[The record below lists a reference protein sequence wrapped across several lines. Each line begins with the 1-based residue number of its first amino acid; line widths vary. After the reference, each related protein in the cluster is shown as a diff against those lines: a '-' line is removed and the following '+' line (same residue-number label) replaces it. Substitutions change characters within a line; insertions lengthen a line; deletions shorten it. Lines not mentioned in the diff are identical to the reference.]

1 MSNNNKKAITTL
13 NYIERFLTLAFTVT
27 VCISISAFAFIVKF
41 SLGIMSCTIGLN
53 ICAIIAMIQ

>member
-1 MSNNNKKAITTL
+1 MNNNNKKAITTL
-13 NYIERFLTLAFTVT
+13 NYIEHFLTLVFTVT